1 MANQANQ
8 NQHYGLQIVETTFG
22 EYAIAYTEQEAE
34 EAARQDIENSVWTFQ
49 PDFLAFHCDC
59 ESEHLAKIQ
68 QELGEDANEVFRKL
82 ITDFDHFVEDAIRSY
97 GRGRHFLVSYDSEE
111 KTLTDLD
118 EEEAQEIRDELE
130 DLEDDDYENLLIYR
144 L

>member
-1 MANQANQ
+1 MANQ

-34 EAARQDIENSVWTFQ
+34 EAARQDIENSVWAFQ
-49 PDFLAFHCDC
+49 PDFLAAHCDC
-59 ESEHLAKIQ
+59 ESKHLAKIQ
-68 QELGEDANEVFRKL
+68 QQLGEDANEVFRKL
-82 ITDFDHFVEDAIRSY
+82 ITDFDYFVEDAIRSD
-97 GRGRHFLVSYDSEE
+97 GRGHFLASYDSEE
-111 KTLTDLD
+111 KTLADLD

-130 DLEDDDYENLLIYR
+130 DELEDENLLIYR